1 MRLKLVFLLA
11 VLLAAFVIC
20 AGAETDGPDYA
31 DRNNWAYYAIGEDRA
46 AELPALTDAQMQAV
60 TEIYDRYLREIIH
73 PQW

>member
-1 MRLKLVFLLA
+1 MRFKFAVVLA
-11 VLLAAFVIC
+11 VLLAVAAA
-20 AGAETDGPDYA
+20 AGAENESPDYG

-46 AELPALTDAQMQAV
+46 AELPPLTDAQMQAV